1 MRRRLYFL
9 LPDIP
14 SAKQVVDD
22 LLLARVEERHM
33 HFMAREGVSLE
44 GLHEASI
51 LQTSDIV
58 HGAESGLV
66 VGGIAGIITGIVV
79 VLFPPTNGA
88 GLELV
93 TVLLTAMLG
102 AAFGVWVSSMIASS
116 VPNSRLKAFE
126 KAIDRGKILLMVDVP
141 AGRVGEIRELLG
153 KRHPEASPEGQEPTI
168 PAFP

>member
-9 LPDIP
+9 LPDTT
-14 SAKQVVDD
+14 SAKQVHDD
-22 LLLARVEERHM
+22 LLLARIEERHM
-33 HFMAREGVSLE
+33 HFMARDDIPLD

-51 LQTSDIV
+51 LQKSDIV

-66 VGGIAGIITGIVV
+66 VGGIAGVIAGIVV
-79 VLFPPTNGA
+79 LAFPPQGTTMH
-88 GLELV
+88 LV

-116 VPNSRLKAFE
+116 IPNSRLKAFE
-126 KAIDRGKILLMVDVP
+126 TAIQQGKILLMVDVP
-141 AGRVGEIRELLG
+141 AGRVAEIRELLG
-153 KRHPEASPEGQEPTI
+153 KHHPEADVGGQEPTI

>member
-9 LPDIP
+9 LPDTT

-22 LLLARVEERHM
+22 LLLARIEERHM
-33 HFMAREGVSLE
+33 HFMARDGVPLD

-51 LQTSDIV
+51 LQKSDIV

-66 VGGIAGIITGIVV
+66 VGGIAGVIAGMV
-79 VLFPPTNGA
+79 VLAFPPTGTS
-88 GLELV
+88 LQLV
-93 TVLLTAMLG
+93 TVLITAMLG

-116 VPNSRLKAFE
+116 VPNSRLRAFE
-126 KAIDRGKILLMVDVP
+126 KAIERGKILLMVDVP
-141 AGRVGEIRELLG
+141 ASRVADVRGLIG
-153 KRHPEASPEGQEPTI
+153 KRHPEAAAGGQEPTI

>member
-9 LPDIP
+9 LPDTA

-33 HFMAREGVSLE
+33 HFMARDGIPLD

-51 LQTSDIV
+51 LQKSDIV

-66 VGGIAGIITGIVV
+66 VGGIAGIIAGLV
-79 VLFPPTNGA
+79 VLAFPPTGSDMHLA
-88 GLELV
+88 
-93 TVLLTAMLG
+93 TVLLTAMFG
-102 AAFGVWVSSMIASS
+102 AAFGVWVSSMVASS
-116 VPNSRLKAFE
+116 IPNSRLQGFE
-126 KAIDRGKILLMVDVP
+126 QALEKGRILLMLDVP
-141 AGRVGEIRELLG
+141 ASRVEDVRNLLG
-153 KRHPEASPEGQEPTI
+153 QRHPEAAAGGQEPTI

>member
-9 LPDIP
+9 LPDTT

-33 HFMAREGVSLE
+33 HFLARDGVSLD

-51 LQTSDIV
+51 LQKSDIV

-66 VGGIAGIITGIVV
+66 VGGIAGIIAGLV
-79 VLFPPTNGA
+79 VLAFPPTGSSMH
-88 GLELV
+88 LV

-116 VPNSRLKAFE
+116 VPNSRLKAFD
-126 KAIDRGKILLMVDVP
+126 KAIAEGKILLMVDVP
-141 AGRVGEIRELLG
+141 ASRVEDVRSLLG
-153 KRHPEASPEGQEPTI
+153 KRHPEAAAGGQEPTI